1 MSARIPANAQGELQ
15 GALGS
20 MSGLVAILSPPF
32 MTQLFAYFSS
42 DTAIV
47 YFPGA
52 PFFASAI
59 LTALAMVLLLRTVA
73 GRQQAQTV
81 PSDNPPGQ

>member
-1 MSARIPANAQGELQ
+1 
-15 GALGS
+15 
-20 MSGLVAILSPPF
+20 
-32 MTQLFAYFSS
+32 
-42 DTAIV
+42 V

-81 PSDNPPGQ
+81 ASDNPPGQ